1 MENQPLPPNI
11 HPSWHEHLQPLFNDP
26 KMNMIKN
33 QLLPNCK
40 FYPERSQIFRVFEMP
55 ITAIRVI
62 VLGADPYPNGQATGL
77 SFGVR
82 LYDYGKLPPSLKV
95 IQNEVYNSS
104 TLQAFKKHEGITWQT
119 LEHWW
124 KQGVF
129 LLNTALTVEQKNA
142 GSHLG
147 QWQWFTR
154 EVIKI
159 IVNHKKA
166 VWLLWGAKAKVY
178 ADYIPDSIVLPSYIN
193 KNMGIS
199 IDSSID
205 APNTNFVLFADHPAA
220 EAYPNSEYKFT
231 GCNHFNICN
240 EILKAKNQSPIKW

>member
-11 HPSWHEHLQPLFNDP
+11 HPSWHEHLQPLFNDS

-33 QLLPNCK
+33 QLLPSYA
-40 FYPERSQIFRVFEMP
+40 FYPEKRQIFRVFEMP
-55 ITAIRVI
+55 ITAIKVVI
-62 VLGADPYPNGQATGL
+62 LGQDPYPNGEATGL
-77 SFGVR
+77 AFGVR
-82 LYDYGKLPPSLKV
+82 VYDYNNLPPSLKIIKKEV
-95 IQNEVYNSS
+95 INSKA
-104 TLQAFKKHEGITWQT
+104 LQMFKKNEDISWQT

-159 IVNHKKA
+159 ISNNQPCI
-166 VWLLWGAKAKVY
+166 WMLWGAKAKRFK
-178 ADYIPDSIVLPSYIN
+178 DYIADGTVMDKELIQVMSSTN
-193 KNMGIS
+193 GILEG
-199 IDSSID
+199 
-205 APNTNFVLFADHPAA
+205 NHPAA

-231 GCNHFNICN
+231 GCNHFNLCN
-240 EILKAKNQSPIKW
+240 EILKAKNQSIIKW